1 MKKKNIKYIEEIEF
15 YNEQV
20 YNIFGVM
27 VPVRILIDRNSG
39 YKWKPQTNI
48 KRFREHCL
56 LLCRHAY
63 MSQAKK
69 NAFCPRICKTRS
81 LGHSAPFILSP
92 ADGWITSLAMGAKAM
107 NWGGDR
113 RTNGHTIQSFD
124 LRSGEERE
132 TGGLNQEAFLERI

>member
-1 MKKKNIKYIEEIEF
+1 MHIRLKQKKI
-15 YNEQV
+15 
-20 YNIFGVM
+20 
-27 VPVRILIDRNSG
+27 
-39 YKWKPQTNI
+39 
-48 KRFREHCL
+48 
-56 LLCRHAY
+56 
-63 MSQAKK
+63 
-69 NAFCPRICKTRS
+69 AFCARICKTRI